1 MSPGRQGSTGRPG
14 SAAPSGQAPHP
25 TPAAALGPAVSL
37 QAELDYPASPLT
49 PQASLSPHG
58 DPEAFMSRPSP
69 VDFSARV
76 SPSPEAGARLSPAGE
91 RGSRPSTR
99 ASPNTSRKNALQKMS
114 TMIRSSTLLTRTVQK
129 LGSIITGTEA
139 RPETATHDVSRPHT
153 ADERTITRE
162 QLLAALEATR
172 GQVADHLKQ
181 HPVTRLRDPKVR
193 AAGGGEGGGYEQ

>member
-1 MSPGRQGSTGRPG
+1 M
-14 SAAPSGQAPHP
+14 
-25 TPAAALGPAVSL
+25 SL
-37 QAELDYPASPLT
+37 QAELEYPAPPLT
-49 PQASLSPHG
+49 PQASLLPHG

-69 VDFSARV
+69 VDYSARV
-76 SPSPEAGARLSPAGE
+76 SRSPDAGVRLSPAEE
-91 RGSRPSTR
+91 RGSGPSTR

-139 RPETATHDVSRPHT
+139 RPEAATHDVSRPHT

-193 AAGGGEGGGYEQ
+193 SRGVGGRGGGYGQSTLDPFWSSLSDWRSAVGGRAVNAGA